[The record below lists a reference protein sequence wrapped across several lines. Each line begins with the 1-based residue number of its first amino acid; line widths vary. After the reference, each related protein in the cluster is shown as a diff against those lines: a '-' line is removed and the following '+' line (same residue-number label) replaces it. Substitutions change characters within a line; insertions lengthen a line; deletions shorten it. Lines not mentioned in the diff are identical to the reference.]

1 MLYQWEKF
9 HPPNFSP
16 QDEEV
21 FNLKM
26 RDIYDLCSEHKA
38 GFDLKMRHVLA
49 PVVRCRLLVCH
60 AEQVSVEVVQV
71 CGLVAT
77 RVAPPGVALGVE
89 ALVEEVE
96 GLVGVG
102 DVAMLAGM
110 AR

>member
-49 PVVRCRLLVCH
+49 PVVGAGYWC
-60 AEQVSVEVVQV
+60 
-71 CGLVAT
+71 AT
-77 RVAPPGVALGVE
+77 LNR
-89 ALVEEVE
+89 
-96 GLVGVG
+96 
-102 DVAMLAGM
+102 
-110 AR
+110 

>member
-1 MLYQWEKF
+1 M
-9 HPPNFSP
+9 
-16 QDEEV
+16 
-21 FNLKM
+21 
-26 RDIYDLCSEHKA
+26 
-38 GFDLKMRHVLA
+38 
-49 PVVRCRLLVCH
+49 CH